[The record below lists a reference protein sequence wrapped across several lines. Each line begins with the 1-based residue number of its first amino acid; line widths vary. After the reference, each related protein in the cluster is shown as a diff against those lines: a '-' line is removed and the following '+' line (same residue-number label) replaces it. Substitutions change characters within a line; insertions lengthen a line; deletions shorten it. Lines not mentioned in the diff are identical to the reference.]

1 MSRRFS
7 PSAVAVAY
15 AAFGALWIAVSDRL
29 LSLIV
34 DSPALL
40 VRIGTVKGFGFVL
53 FTAAL
58 LYFLLK
64 AKLASP
70 DAPSPI
76 GAFSYQRGQRYF
88 ILTFLGLALGAPL
101 LGYGIYRVHSPQV
114 EREALSNLTAIA
126 HLKVEEIESW
136 LAERDRDGIAL
147 ATSPGF
153 ADLVQASA
161 MRPDDPV
168 SLKRLQERLDNLRM
182 AYAYDRVAVFSP
194 DRRTLAVAGNKLG
207 APGQLDDLLLR
218 AQMSRSVTR
227 SDLYRDEH
235 GDVHLD
241 WVIPI
246 VLRNSSEA
254 LPVGTVV
261 LHVELG
267 RYLFPLIQ
275 AWPTASGSG
284 ESLLVRRDGDFILF
298 LNQLRHRGDPPLSLR
313 LPLDPQLPA
322 ARAIMSDG
330 AGVMLGRDYRGN
342 AVLAAFR
349 PVPGTD
355 WRLVAKVDRDEVL
368 APVLELVVWV
378 SLFAFFTVVFTSM
391 ALLMLWQ
398 QRQRS
403 HQWEMA
409 AHAAGAV
416 AESEAKLRAVIDNAP
431 LIIFMKDPD
440 GRYLL
445 INRNY
450 QEGFHIAEELI
461 LGKLDHDLFPESFAD
476 AFVRNDRQVLESQNP
491 MQFEEEVPHED
502 GIHTYLSIK
511 FPVRRLSGE
520 AYAVCGIAADISERK
535 EAETKIER
543 LSRVYAALSECNQA
557 IVRCREEAELFAQ
570 VCKSAVQHVGVD
582 LAWVGL
588 LEAGSAR
595 VMPVA
600 WYGEGD
606 EYLSDLEITADAGS
620 PLGQG
625 PGGIAIRTGQACW
638 FENFLTDTRTLPWH
652 ERARRLGWNAVAAL
666 PVRQGG
672 EVVGIFSLYAREM
685 NTFAPDVRGLFE
697 EMATDISF
705 ALDNFAAER
714 ERRRVEDELRK
725 SQNLFHTL
733 ALSAPVGIFRT
744 DQAGHCIFVNQTWRN
759 LTGVASGEM
768 CGETWLNLVAEED
781 LPQVSRAWEACLH
794 NGRSFRQDFRLRS
807 ATRELTWVAGRA
819 EAERDAA
826 GQITGVLGTVTDITE
841 LKLQQERL
849 RQAMVVFE
857 NSREGI
863 LVTDAEERIILMNRA
878 FTEMTGYTLE
888 ESLGLT
894 PRFLKSGRHD
904 RSFYARLWKDLLQS
918 GHWQGEIWNRRK
930 SGEVFPELVSISTVR
945 DESGAVTQFV
955 GIFSDI
961 SQIKDAVDKLDFL
974 AHHDPLTGLPNR
986 LVLTSRLQ
994 HSLSAAKRE
1003 RKRLALLMLDLD
1015 RFKDVNDSFGHVA
1028 GDELLRQVAERL
1040 AKRLRGVDTVTRL
1053 GGDEFTVLLED
1064 LAQPQDAAHVA
1075 WDIIGA
1081 MNEPW
1086 RLSNGLEVR
1095 VGTSVGIALYPEHG
1109 STSEDLLQH
1118 ADAALYRA
1126 KDEGRGNF
1134 KYFSDELTQAARR
1147 RISLESM
1154 LRRAIRQQDLS
1165 VHYQPQYDITSGA
1178 IVGAEALVRWTDPEE
1193 GRIPPSSFISVAE
1206 QTGLIGEIGEWVLH
1220 ETCRQGRAWLDS
1232 GLPPLNLA
1240 VNLSMHQFRYGDIR
1254 HTVAAV
1260 LSETRFPAASLELE
1274 LTESALMDR
1283 ESAVVELLQGLR
1295 ALNVRLAIDDFGTGY
1310 SSLAYLK
1317 RFPLNVLKIDKSF
1330 IEDIP
1335 VHTGDMEI
1343 AAAIIA
1349 LGHILRLRVVA
1360 EGVETPDQLAFLRE
1374 KGCDLFQGYL
1384 RSPPLPPE
1392 EFVKLLAESVSA
1404 QKN

>member
-15 AAFGALWIAVSDRL
+15 AAFGVLWIAVSDRL

-40 VRIGTVKGFGFVL
+40 VRISTVKGFGFVL
-53 FTAAL
+53 FTAGL

-64 AKLASP
+64 AKLAPP
-70 DAPSPI
+70 DSPSPT
-76 GAFSYQRGQRYF
+76 GTFSYQRGQRYF

-126 HLKVEEIESW
+126 RLKVEEIEGW
-136 LAERDRDGIAL
+136 LAERDGDGFAL
-147 ATSPGF
+147 ATSRGF
-153 ADLVQASA
+153 ADLVQAGA
-161 MRPDDPV
+161 MHPDDPGSV
-168 SLKRLQERLDNLRM
+168 NRLLERLENLRT
-182 AYAYDRVAVFSP
+182 AYAYDQISVFSP
-194 DRRTLAVAGNKLG
+194 EGRTLAVAGERGVMPAAIKEFM
-207 APGQLDDLLLR
+207 QR
-218 AQMSRSVTR
+218 AQASRTVTR
-227 SDLYRDEH
+227 TEIDRDED
-235 GDVHLD
+235 GTLHLD
-241 WVIPI
+241 WIVPI
-246 VLRNSSEA
+246 VFRDAPGMPLA
-254 LPVGTVV
+254 GTVV
-261 LHVELG
+261 LHVEPE

-275 AWPTASGSG
+275 TWPTVSGSG
-284 ESLLVRRDGDFILF
+284 ESLLVRRDGNFVLFI
-298 LNQLRHRGDPPLSLR
+298 NKLRHRDDPPLSLR
-313 LPLDPQLPA
+313 LPLDLQLPA
-322 ARAIMSDG
+322 ARAIATDG
-330 AGVMLGRDYRGN
+330 SGVMRGIDYRGN

-349 PVPGTD
+349 PVQGTN
-355 WRLVAKVDRDEVL
+355 WRLLAKVDRDEVL

-378 SLFAFFTVVFTSM
+378 SLFAFFTVAFTSM

-416 AESEAKLRAVIDNAP
+416 AESEAKLRAIVDNAP
-431 LIIFMKDPD
+431 LTIFMKDPE

-450 QEGFHIAEELI
+450 QEAFHIAEQQL
-461 LGKLDHDLFPESFAD
+461 LGKLDRDLFPETFAD
-476 AFVRNDRQVLESQNP
+476 AFARNDRKVLESQQP
-491 MQFEEEVPHED
+491 LQFEERLPHDD
-502 GIHTYLSIK
+502 GVHTYLSIK

-520 AYAVCGIAADISERK
+520 IYAVCGIAADISERK
-535 EAETKIER
+535 QAETKIER

-557 IVRCREEAELFAQ
+557 IVRCLDEAELFAQ
-570 VCKSAVQHVGVD
+570 VCRSAVQHVGVE

-588 LEAGSAR
+588 LEAGSSR
-595 VMPVA
+595 VVPVA
-600 WYGEGD
+600 WYGEGE
-606 EYLSDLEITADAGS
+606 EYLRDLEITADEGS
-620 PLGQG
+620 ALGRG

-638 FENFLTDTRTLPWH
+638 FDNFLKDARTLPWH
-652 ERARRLGWNAVAAL
+652 ERAGRHSWNAVAAL

-685 NTFAPDVRGLFE
+685 DTFDPDVRGLFE

-705 ALDNFAAER
+705 ALDNFKSER
-714 ERRRVEDELRK
+714 ERQRVEDELRK

-733 ALSAPVGIFRT
+733 ALSAPVGIFRA
-744 DQAGHCIFVNQTWRN
+744 DRAGRCIFVNQTWRD
-759 LTGVASGEM
+759 LTGLASGTV
-768 CGETWLNLVAEED
+768 CGETWLELVAEED
-781 LPQVSRAWEACLH
+781 LPQVSRAWGECLQ
-794 NGRSFRQDFRLRS
+794 NGRSFRQDFRLRAS
-807 ATRELTWVAGRA
+807 TRDLIWVAGRA

-826 GQITGVLGTVTDITE
+826 GQITGILGTVTDITE

-849 RQAMVVFE
+849 RQALVVFE

-863 LVTDAEERIILMNRA
+863 LVTDAEERIVLMNRA
-878 FTEMTGYTLE
+878 FTEMTGYTME
-888 ESLGLT
+888 ESMGLT

-904 RSFYARLWKDLLQS
+904 RSFYDRLWQDLLQT

-930 SGEVFPELVSISTVR
+930 SGEVFPELVSISTVK
-945 DESGAVTQFV
+945 DESGAVKQFV

-1040 AKRLRGVDTVTRL
+1040 AKRLRGADTVTRL

-1154 LRRAIRQQDLS
+1154 LRRAIRQQNLS
-1165 VHYQPQYDITSGA
+1165 VHYQPQYDIASGA
-1178 IVGAEALVRWTDPEE
+1178 IVGAEALLRWTDPEE

-1206 QTGLIGEIGEWVLH
+1206 QTGLIGEIGEWVLR

-1260 LSETRFPAASLELE
+1260 LAETRFPAAYLELE

-1283 ESAVVELLQGLR
+1283 ESDVVELLQGLR

-1360 EGVETPDQLAFLRE
+1360 EGVETLDQLAFLRE

-1384 RSPPLPPE
+1384 RSPPIPAE
-1392 EFVKLLAESVSA
+1392 EFEKLFA
-1404 QKN
+1404 